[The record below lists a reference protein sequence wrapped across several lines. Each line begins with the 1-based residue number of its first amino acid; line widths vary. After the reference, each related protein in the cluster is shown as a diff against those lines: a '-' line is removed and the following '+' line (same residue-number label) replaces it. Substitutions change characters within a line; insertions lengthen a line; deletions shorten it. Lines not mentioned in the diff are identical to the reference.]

1 MPGIVTGKH
10 ILWDVSLMIDDVDL
24 SDHVESI
31 EITVGINKQA
41 AAAMSELQDYSMAGT
56 ITITDPKV
64 TFYQDYA
71 TAKVYA
77 TMFAAWQA
85 RTVFEVRAKP
95 SSGAAAIDNPE
106 WTIPCFV
113 GEMPVMTGT
122 RGDRHMTA
130 VTLTVA
136 GLFTVLMTAT
146 PATGATAGTPGTWT
160 PGGSTPPANLAGT
173 SGVTATPSSAWTT
186 GQYVVLGDSSHCYWN
201 GTAWTAGEAP

>member
-1 MPGIVTGKH
+1 MPGVVTGKH
-10 ILWDVSLMIDDVDL
+10 VLWDVSLKIDDVDL

-41 AAAMSELQDYSMAGT
+41 AAAMTELQDYSMAGT

-71 TAKVYA
+71 ASKVYA
-77 TMFAAWQA
+77 TLMEAWKD
-85 RTVFEVRAKP
+85 RTVFNVVAKP
-95 SSGAAAIDNPE
+95 SSGATAVDNPE

-113 GEMPVMTGT
+113 GEMPVITGT

-136 GLFTVLMTAT
+136 GIFSVSET
-146 PATGATAGTPGTWT
+146 PVGP
-160 PGGSTPPANLAGT
+160 
-173 SGVTATPSSAWTT
+173 
-186 GQYVVLGDSSHCYWN
+186 
-201 GTAWTAGEAP
+201 

>member
-1 MPGIVTGKH
+1 MPGVVTGKH

-24 SDHVESI
+24 SDHVESL
-31 EITVGINKQA
+31 EVTVGINKQA
-41 AAAMSELQDYSMAGT
+41 AAAMTELQDYSMAGT

-71 TAKVYA
+71 ASKVYA
-77 TMFAAWQA
+77 TLHNAWA
-85 RTVFEVRAKP
+85 TRATFNVVAKA
-95 SSGAAAIDNPE
+95 SSGATGPDNPE

-136 GLFTVLMTAT
+136 GVYSVSV
-146 PATGATAGTPGTWT
+146 TPG
-160 PGGSTPPANLAGT
+160 P
-173 SGVTATPSSAWTT
+173 
-186 GQYVVLGDSSHCYWN
+186 
-201 GTAWTAGEAP
+201 